1 MRRILKKKFS
11 FYRIFFVQENL
22 GAPGVNFSQTV
33 AIIPVP
39 HSLLFQYQEAI
50 VM

>member
-1 MRRILKKKFS
+1 M
-11 FYRIFFVQENL
+11 FFLLPFCVRVQDQEYL
-22 GAPGVNFSQTV
+22 GAPGVNISQTV
-33 AIIPVP
+33 AIIPVS

>member
-1 MRRILKKKFS
+1 M
-11 FYRIFFVQENL
+11 FFLLPFCVQEYL
-22 GAPGVNFSQTV
+22 GGPGVNISQTV
-33 AIIPVP
+33 AIIPVS